1 MITNRYKYPKVNFCI
16 EIMDYLVCKGLTK
29 QYEHGKFALHKLN
42 LKIPSNGGIFALIGR
57 NGAGKTTLIR
67 MLATQLMPTSGS
79 ATLNGIDVVKDAESL
94 RDIIACV
101 PQEARAVG
109 WVTPRQFI
117 TSYLLWRGLNYS
129 EANRKTVSALEKLGI
144 SKVIDTKCQ
153 SLSGGMKRKVLVAM
167 VVAAEAKIIFLDEPT
182 TGLDP
187 ISRNELWTVLKKLK
201 KDHFIFLTTHYLEE
215 AERLADNIGILDNG
229 KLMAL
234 GTLDDLRK
242 KVKYPYSIKI
252 LSKMH
257 VEKPRNG
264 IIVKGIDENYQI
276 VTTEKEANIL
286 SRRLIRK
293 KVKFGMNPLTLDDI
307 FYYIVRKPIE
317 VESYDEGDDEW

>member
-1 MITNRYKYPKVNFCI
+1 
-16 EIMDYLVCKGLTK
+16 MDYLVCKGLTK
-29 QYEHGKFALHKLN
+29 QYAHGKFALHKLN
-42 LKIPSNGGIFALIGR
+42 LKIPSSGGIFALIGR

-79 ATLNGIDVVKDAESL
+79 ATINGIDVVKDADSL

-117 TSYLLWRGLNYS
+117 ISYLLWRGLGYS
-129 EANRKTVSALEKLGI
+129 EANKKAVESLGMLGI
-144 SKVIDTKCQ
+144 SKVIDTQCQ
-153 SLSGGMKRKVLVAM
+153 KLSGGMKRKVLVAM
-167 VVAAEAKIIFLDEPT
+167 VVASDAKIIFLDEPT

-187 ISRNELWTVLKKLK
+187 ISRNELWTILRRLK

-215 AERLADNIGILDNG
+215 AEHLADNIGVLDNG

-234 GTLDDLRK
+234 GTLEDLRK

-252 LSKMH
+252 LSKAH
-257 VEKPRNG
+257 VVKPKNG
-264 IIVKGIDENYQI
+264 MIVKGIDENYQI
-276 VTTEKEANIL
+276 VTTEKEANSI
-286 SRRLIRK
+286 SRRLISK
-293 KVKFGMNPLTLDDI
+293 KVRFAMNPLTLDDI
-307 FYYIVRKPIE
+307 FYYIVKKPIE
-317 VESYDEGDDEW
+317 VENYDEEEEW